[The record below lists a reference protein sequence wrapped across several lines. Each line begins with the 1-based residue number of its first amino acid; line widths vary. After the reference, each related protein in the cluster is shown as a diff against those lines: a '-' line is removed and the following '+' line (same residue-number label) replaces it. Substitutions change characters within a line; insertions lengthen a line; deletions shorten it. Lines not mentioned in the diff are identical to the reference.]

1 MNGDRPFASL
11 KDSAASELAR
21 QIESLE
27 PDATKLEVWGM
38 GYQLAGYLAKIIANG
53 KPDLYELRTHGI
65 SEQLAVEIAEAIA
78 KRHTRLA
85 SAHAKQRR
93 EAAEHA
99 APIAPAAPQLPP
111 LPYGAAREIAYEDA
125 LSMLHEIHV
134 QQENQWASC
143 MTALCNV
150 GWSPSTS
157 RELANVLNA
166 ARSPNYRTKAN
177 V

>member
-1 MNGDRPFASL
+1 MHGDRPFASL
-11 KDSAASELAR
+11 KQSAGAELAR
-21 QIESLE
+21 QIEALE

-65 SEQLAVEIAEAIA
+65 SEQLAVEIAETIA
-78 KRHTRLA
+78 KRHARVAA
-85 SAHAKQRR
+85 SHAKQRR
-93 EAAEHA
+93 EAAERA
-99 APIAPAAPQLPP
+99 APIASVVPKLPP
-111 LPYGAAREIAYEDA
+111 LPYGAPREITHEDA
-125 LSMLHEIHV
+125 LSMLHEIFV
-134 QQENQWASC
+134 QQENKWASC

>member
-1 MNGDRPFASL
+1 MHGDRPFASF
-11 KDSAASELAR
+11 KQSAGAELAR
-21 QIESLE
+21 QIEALE

-38 GYQLAGYLAKIIANG
+38 GYQIAAYLAKIIANG

-65 SEQLAVEIAEAIA
+65 SEQLAVEIAECIA
-78 KRHTRLA
+78 KRHARLA

-93 EAAEHA
+93 EAAEQT

-111 LPYGAAREIAYEDA
+111 LPYGAPREIAYEDA

-134 QQENQWASC
+134 QQENRWASC
-143 MTALCNV
+143 MTALCNI

-166 ARSPNYRTKAN
+166 ARSPNYRTKKH